1 MTYEPQKAHNA
12 PSVTDETHIQSG
24 IAREAVAPLPFQ
36 RKENNTGM
44 PDNLK
49 AGIEDLSGIAMDD
62 VKVHYNSSQPA
73 QLQAHA
79 YAQGTDI
86 HIAPG
91 QERHLPH
98 EAWHV
103 VQQKQGRVVPTVQLK
118 AEVGINDDA
127 GLEQE
132 ADVMG
137 DKAVQMK
144 GIEDEA
150 LQMKEIGEEEKLV
163 QMKEIGEEEKLM

>member
-1 MTYEPQKAHNA
+1 MAPDYLKFNIFRQITVDSDLMTYEPQKTHNA
-12 PSVTDETHIQSG
+12 PSVTDESHSHAG
-24 IAREAVAPLPFQ
+24 ISHEAVQAFPLQ

-44 PDNLK
+44 PENLK
-49 AGIEDLSGIAMDD
+49 AGIEDLSGMAMDD
-62 VKVHYNSSQPA
+62 VKVHYNSSQPEG
-73 QLQAHA
+73 LQAHA

-103 VQQKQGRVVPTVQLK
+103 VQQKQGRVEPTTQLK
-118 AEVGINDDA
+118 TGVPINDDD
-127 GLEQE
+127 GLEKE

-137 DKAVQMK
+137 AQA
-144 GIEDEA
+144 GRYEDTIS
-150 LQMKEIGEEEKLV
+150 KPV
-163 QMKEIGEEEKLM
+163 